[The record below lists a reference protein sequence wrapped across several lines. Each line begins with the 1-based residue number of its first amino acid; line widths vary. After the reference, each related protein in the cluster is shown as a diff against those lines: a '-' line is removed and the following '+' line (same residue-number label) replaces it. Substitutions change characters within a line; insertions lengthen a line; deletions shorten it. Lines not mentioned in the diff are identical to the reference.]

1 MERAIHV
8 RYDLNVTSCYKAI
21 LMKYTVIQAA
31 KITGKS
37 RQTIYR
43 HIDAKPI
50 SVTQDDDGNQLIDA
64 SELIRVYGNDIN
76 FGALEEKGDKSETV
90 AKPEN
95 VTPAQQDVTP
105 SNDTSLKVMELTTKL
120 EVMKEQLNSKD
131 NETEFLKKLLE
142 EEKAE
147 RKAANN
153 LLEDHQGKES
163 KWDQQFR
170 AIEQRLANQE
180 KQAKERA
187 ENEEKLL
194 NENKRI
200 KQAYSKQKKALDA
213 EKNKGFFQKLF
224 G

>member
-1 MERAIHV
+1 MD
-8 RYDLNVTSCYKAI
+8 YP
-21 LMKYTVIQAA
+21 MTVN
-31 KITGKS
+31 G
-37 RQTIYR
+37 
-43 HIDAKPI
+43 
-50 SVTQDDDGNQLIDA
+50 
-64 SELIRVYGNDIN
+64 
-76 FGALEEKGDKSETV
+76 
-90 AKPEN
+90 
-95 VTPAQQDVTP
+95 
-105 SNDTSLKVMELTTKL
+105 
-120 EVMKEQLNSKD
+120 
-131 NETEFLKKLLE
+131 KKLLE

-153 LLEDHQGKES
+153 LLEDHRGKES

-200 KQAYSKQKKALDA
+200 KQAYSKQKRALEA
-213 EKNKGFFQKLF
+213 EQNKGFFKKLF

>member
-1 MERAIHV
+1 
-8 RYDLNVTSCYKAI
+8 
-21 LMKYTVIQAA
+21 MKYTVIQAA

-43 HIDAKPI
+43 HIESKPI

-64 SELIRVYGNDIN
+64 SELIRVYGDSLN
-76 FGALEEKGDKSETV
+76 FDALNEKAEENETV
-90 AKPEN
+90 TKQPN
-95 VTPAQQDVTP
+95 VTPVEQIVIP
-105 SNDTSLKVMELTTKL
+105 SNDTQIELVELNAKVEALQSQL
-120 EVMKEQLNSKD
+120 QAKEDEND
-131 NETEFLKKLLE
+131 FIKKLLE

-153 LLEDHQGKES
+153 LLEDHRGRES

-180 KQAKERA
+180 KQAKER
-187 ENEEKLL
+187 EEKEEKLL
-194 NENKRI
+194 NENKRV
-200 KQAYSKQKKALDA
+200 KQAYVKKKKELEA
-213 EKNKGFFQKLF
+213 EQSKGFFQKLF

>member
-1 MERAIHV
+1 
-8 RYDLNVTSCYKAI
+8 
-21 LMKYTVIQAA
+21 MKYTVIQAA

-43 HIDAKPI
+43 HIESKPI

-64 SELIRVYGNDIN
+64 SELIRVYGDSLN
-76 FGALEEKGDKSETV
+76 FDALNEKAEENETV
-90 AKPEN
+90 TKQPN
-95 VTPAQQDVTP
+95 VTPVEQVVTP
-105 SNDTSLKVMELTTKL
+105 SNDTQIELVELNAKVEALKSQLQA
-120 EVMKEQLNSKD
+120 KEDEND
-131 NETEFLKKLLE
+131 FIKKLLE

-153 LLEDHQGKES
+153 LLEDHRGRES

-180 KQAKERA
+180 KQAKER
-187 ENEEKLL
+187 EEKEEKLL
-194 NENKRI
+194 NENKRV
-200 KQAYSKQKKALDA
+200 KQAYVKKKKELEA
-213 EKNKGFFQKLF
+213 EQSKGFFQKLF

>member
-1 MERAIHV
+1 
-8 RYDLNVTSCYKAI
+8 
-21 LMKYTVIQAA
+21 MKYTVIQAA

-43 HIDAKPI
+43 HIESKPI

-64 SELIRVYGNDIN
+64 SELIRVYGDSLN
-76 FGALEEKGDKSETV
+76 FDALNEKTEENETV
-90 AKPEN
+90 TKQPN
-95 VTPAQQDVTP
+95 VTPVEQVVTP
-105 SNDTSLKVMELTTKL
+105 SNDTQIELVELNAKVEALKSQLQA
-120 EVMKEQLNSKD
+120 KEDEND
-131 NETEFLKKLLE
+131 FIKKLLE

-153 LLEDHQGKES
+153 LLEDHRGRES

-180 KQAKERA
+180 KQAKER
-187 ENEEKLL
+187 EEKEEKLL
-194 NENKRI
+194 NENKRV
-200 KQAYSKQKKALDA
+200 KQAYVKKKKELEA
-213 EKNKGFFQKLF
+213 EQSKGFFQKLF

>member
-1 MERAIHV
+1 
-8 RYDLNVTSCYKAI
+8 
-21 LMKYTVIQAA
+21 MKYTVIQAA

-43 HIDAKPI
+43 HIESKPI

-64 SELIRVYGNDIN
+64 SELIRVYGDSLN
-76 FGALEEKGDKSETV
+76 FDALNEKAEENETV
-90 AKPEN
+90 TKQLN
-95 VTPAQQDVTP
+95 VTPVEQVVTP
-105 SNDTSLKVMELTTKL
+105 SNDTQIELVELNAKVESLKSQLQA
-120 EVMKEQLNSKD
+120 KEDEND
-131 NETEFLKKLLE
+131 FIKKLLE

-153 LLEDHQGKES
+153 LLEDHRGRES

-180 KQAKERA
+180 KQAKER
-187 ENEEKLL
+187 EEKEEKLL
-194 NENKRI
+194 NENKRV
-200 KQAYSKQKKALDA
+200 KQAYVKKKKELEA
-213 EKNKGFFQKLF
+213 EQSKGFFKKLF

>member
-1 MERAIHV
+1 
-8 RYDLNVTSCYKAI
+8 
-21 LMKYTVIQAA
+21 MKYTVIQAA

-43 HIDAKPI
+43 HIESKPI

-76 FGALEEKGDKSETV
+76 FGALEDKEEKGSDTETV
-90 AKPEN
+90 TKQPS
-95 VTPAQQDVTP
+95 VTPVQQDVTP
-105 SNDTSLKVMELTTKL
+105 SNDTNLKVVELTTKVEAL
-120 EVMKEQLNSKD
+120 KEQLSAKD

-153 LLEDHQGKES
+153 LLEDHRGKES

-180 KQAKERA
+180 KQAKEREA
-187 ENEEKLL
+187 REEKLL
-194 NENKRI
+194 NENKLV
-200 KQAYSKQKKALDA
+200 KQAYTKKKREL
-213 EKNKGFFQKLF
+213 EEEQNKGFFKKIF

>member
-1 MERAIHV
+1 
-8 RYDLNVTSCYKAI
+8 
-21 LMKYTVIQAA
+21 MKYTVIQAA

-76 FGALEEKGDKSETV
+76 FSALDDKEEKGDKPETV

-95 VTPAQQDVTP
+95 VTPVRQDVTP
-105 SNDTSLKVMELTTKL
+105 SNDTSLKVVELTTKL

-131 NETEFLKKLLE
+131 NETDFLKKLLE

-153 LLEDHQGKES
+153 LLEDHRGKES

-200 KQAYSKQKKALDA
+200 KQAYSKQKKVLEA

>member
-1 MERAIHV
+1 
-8 RYDLNVTSCYKAI
+8 
-21 LMKYTVIQAA
+21 MKYTVIQAA

-43 HIDAKPI
+43 HIESKPI

-64 SELIRVYGNDIN
+64 SELIRVYGDSLN
-76 FGALEEKGDKSETV
+76 FDALNEKAEENETIT
-90 AKPEN
+90 KQPN
-95 VTPAQQDVTP
+95 VTPVEQVVTP
-105 SNDTSLKVMELTTKL
+105 SNDTQIEVVELNAKVEALKSQLQA
-120 EVMKEQLNSKD
+120 KEDEND
-131 NETEFLKKLLE
+131 FIKKLLE

-153 LLEDHQGKES
+153 LLEDHRGRES

-180 KQAKERA
+180 KQAKER
-187 ENEEKLL
+187 EEKEEKLL
-194 NENKRI
+194 NENKRV
-200 KQAYSKQKKALDA
+200 KQAYVKKKKELEA
-213 EKNKGFFQKLF
+213 EQSKGFFQKLF

>member
-1 MERAIHV
+1 
-8 RYDLNVTSCYKAI
+8 
-21 LMKYTVIQAA
+21 MKYTVIQAA

-43 HIDAKPI
+43 HIDSKPI

-76 FGALEEKGDKSETV
+76 FGALDDKAGQGDKTETV

-95 VTPAQQDVTP
+95 VTPVQQDVTP
-105 SNDTSLKVMELTTKL
+105 ANDTTLKVVELSTKVEAL
-120 EVMKEQLNSKD
+120 KDQLSAKD
-131 NETEFLKKLLE
+131 DETEFLKKLLE

-153 LLEDHQGKES
+153 LLEDHRGKES

-200 KQAYSKQKKALDA
+200 KQAYSKQKKVLEA